1 MKEQI
6 YIMIGKNIKKIREE
20 KGYSIKD
27 LSRLTNLDT
36 EYLSKIEQQG
46 VDEKITFETLNT
58 IATTLDINITY
69 LFTNEKEDYSSFF

>member
-69 LFTNEKEDYSSFF
+69 LFTNEKEE